1 VRGNIAGCKK
11 NLMDPEGYY
20 ALLGVPPTAGAATI
34 AAAFRAKARLLHPD
48 IPVTGNAASFIRLRE
63 AYDVLGNELRRA
75 RYDRQARATPPDRPP
90 SPPVPRPNELPPL
103 PDLPELPVSQ
113 RALRIGLTAALIAMA
128 AVSVVEL
135 AIHVAGLVAPPPAS
149 SPRAAPAG
157 EQRAEAPLVP
167 IGTPTHYVLP
177 AGGPAPLWRF
187 DRAHNGYM
195 PAGRLPPFTGVA
207 LLNTPPRDGMVEV
220 RVSDGHGYID
230 ATRLA
235 PGGADAA
242 RNAYC
247 SYNAGPPLMPGEV
260 LVRRDGG
267 PATLRIDNN
276 GGDPLVLKLR
286 DATGTTAL
294 SVAGSYTVEY
304 ASGTLWSRAC
314 GSFVAGERSWQ
325 IANLVQLAG
334 TATIALPAPD
344 ATEMSPDRF
353 ADK

>member
-1 VRGNIAGCKK
+1 
-11 NLMDPEGYY
+11 
-20 ALLGVPPTAGAATI
+20 
-34 AAAFRAKARLLHPD
+34 
-48 IPVTGNAASFIRLRE
+48 
-63 AYDVLGNELRRA
+63 
-75 RYDRQARATPPDRPP
+75 
-90 SPPVPRPNELPPL
+90 
-103 PDLPELPVSQ
+103 
-113 RALRIGLTAALIAMA
+113 
-128 AVSVVEL
+128 
-135 AIHVAGLVAPPPAS
+135 
-149 SPRAAPAG
+149 
-157 EQRAEAPLVP
+157 
-167 IGTPTHYVLP
+167 
-177 AGGPAPLWRF
+177 
-187 DRAHNGYM
+187 M

-294 SVAGSYTVEY
+294 SVAAAPGTTRVAGLGAGSYTVEY